1 MEAHLCPFQCLLPA
15 DGRDW
20 VITVRFHPA
29 PRGRKGRLSKPHQTA
44 VSGSCPDRTAPISG
58 GVLDCIQ
65 PETFQP
71 ERSAIASPRGSRSSD
86 RALSIMTA
94 NVLIVFLKCY
104 KRFISPLLPSAC
116 RFHPTCSVYMMEAIE
131 RHGSVRGIG
140 MGLKRLGKC
149 HPFHSGGFDPVP

>member
-1 MEAHLCPFQCLLPA
+1 MSLFQCLLPA

-20 VITVRFHPA
+20 TIAIRFHITA
-29 PRGRKGRLSKPHQTA
+29 SDRKGSVSKPHQTA
-44 VSGSCPDRTAPISG
+44 VSGGRPDRTAPISG
-58 GVLDCIQ
+58 GVLDRIQ
-65 PETFQP
+65 PEAFQP
-71 ERSAIASPRGSRSSD
+71 EHPAAASSRGSRSSD

-94 NVLIVFLKCY
+94 NVYIAVLKFY

-131 RHGSVRGIG
+131 KHGAVRGVA

-149 HPFHSGGFDPVP
+149 HPFHCGGFDPVP